1 VGSNPTAALALV
13 ALLTVLRF
21 VGEHTKGAI
30 MSKKHW
36 KSKSVASASKRTR
49 VKLALIVVHFFET
62 VWATGASLAAAMAFS
77 TSTH

>member
-1 VGSNPTAALALV
+1 
-13 ALLTVLRF
+13 
-21 VGEHTKGAI
+21 